1 MKSAGID
8 PRLSEREKE
17 LRTSAPCLNKTT
29 YLCSKS
35 TDGYIFTKVDLST
48 LAHLLD
54 QLYSIP
60 QLRRGY
66 KITVFITFIL
76 DKIVVEQTA
85 RIKPRLSECKN
96 EMLTSAASLKKYFK
110 SPREHLQSFT
120 DPAWP
125 KTSDYIINLYL
136 PNSTQM

>member
-17 LRTSAPCLNKTT
+17 LRTSAPCLNKST

-60 QLRRGY
+60 
-66 KITVFITFIL
+66 
-76 DKIVVEQTA
+76 
-85 RIKPRLSECKN
+85 
-96 EMLTSAASLKKYFK
+96 
-110 SPREHLQSFT
+110 
-120 DPAWP
+120 
-125 KTSDYIINLYL
+125 
-136 PNSTQM
+136 